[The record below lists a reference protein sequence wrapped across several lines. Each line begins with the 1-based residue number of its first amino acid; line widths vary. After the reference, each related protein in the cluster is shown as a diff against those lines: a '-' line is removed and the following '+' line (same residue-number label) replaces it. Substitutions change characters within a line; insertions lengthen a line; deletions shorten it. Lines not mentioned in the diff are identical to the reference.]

1 MRSSSSEFL
10 KLRSFLFISSY
21 HFSTSW
27 HVILVSSCIWK
38 ILKVIWGPHWEQSAH
53 IDFGRLM
60 LSRLSKRWMS
70 SNQLVRLQVFFMES
84 LHDCRYAVAPY
95 VDKRNILYLA
105 ERHTDIGFPFRY
117 KSQVAAYIHSGVVMI
132 PMQMQARLSGY
143 MEGKGKPVLSQERA
157 RLVSIKHVKTS
168 PRSFV
173 SMDWFCVLNRAFA
186 QRMLGRSRWRT
197 TNLLQQIAAIG
208 FCSSRSARPGFQ
220 TGIPRCKAQIYQH
233 RTSVIIC
240 SYQFNSSEIIDIVY
254 QFMYVHVLM
263 KHCSPDSDSYRG
275 SYFQ

>member
-1 MRSSSSEFL
+1 MNEQQPAGQTP
-10 KLRSFLFISSY
+10 SFLHGKPPWLQIRSRAIRRQTK
-21 HFSTSW
+21 HIILSW
-27 HVILVSSCIWK
+27 K
-38 ILKVIWGPHWEQSAH
+38 AH
-53 IDFGRLM
+53 
-60 LSRLSKRWMS
+60 
-70 SNQLVRLQVFFMES
+70 
-84 LHDCRYAVAPY
+84 C
-95 VDKRNILYLA
+95 
-105 ERHTDIGFPFRY
+105 DIGFPFRY

-220 TGIPRCKAQIYQH
+220 TGIPRFQDAKHKYINTVH
-233 RTSVIIC
+233 LLSSVHIK
-240 SYQFNSSEIIDIVY
+240 FNSSEIIDIVY